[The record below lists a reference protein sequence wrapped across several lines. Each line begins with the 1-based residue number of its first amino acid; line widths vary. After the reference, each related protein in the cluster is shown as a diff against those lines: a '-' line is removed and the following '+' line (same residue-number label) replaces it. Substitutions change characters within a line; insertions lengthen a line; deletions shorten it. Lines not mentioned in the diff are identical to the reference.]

1 MRKVLIFLIVVFFL
15 GACAHGPVYTAK
27 NEGEAIKKDYQDK
40 RLQDLYSQNQNLLKE
55 IYTRFTASRV
65 DFYKE
70 GLGFTEFTNQRNKRT
85 YFRTIFYHKS
95 YRGRPWFVNMQI
107 YHRGAFR

>member
-1 MRKVLIFLIVVFFL
+1 MRPRT
-15 GACAHGPVYTAK
+15 GVYCK
-27 NEGEAIKKDYQDK
+27 KRGEAIKKDYQDK

-70 GLGFTEFTNQRNKRT
+70 GLGFTEFTNQRNTRT
-85 YFRTIFYHKS
+85 YFLMVKV
-95 YRGRPWFVNMQI
+95 RPRRLYTKERLIPNLINDFPRYYKDMCQSI
-107 YHRGAFR
+107 